1 MSTHVLTQHLHTH
14 DITMMTNVTSLTV
27 HGTKVSR
34 LGDGTDQATSA
45 SVYIDF
51 AVKHPSHG
59 SDLDN
64 TEEVSFILQPDDAVQ
79 LGLLLVSMGLGSIT
93 PEAIAAITTRLH
105 QLESEA

>member
-34 LGDGTDQATSA
+34 LGDGVDQASA
-45 SVYIDF
+45 SVYLDF

-59 SDLDN
+59 ADLDN

-79 LGLLLVSMGLGSIT
+79 LGLLLVSMGLGAIT

-105 QLESEA
+105 QLGSEA

>member
-34 LGDGTDQATSA
+34 LGDQATSA

-79 LGLLLVSMGLGSIT
+79 LGLLLVSMGLGAIT
-93 PEAIAAITTRLH
+93 PEAIASITARLH
-105 QLESEA
+105 QLGSEA